1 MLILTL
7 VVMLALTAMLW
18 ILVLKSYGNRLYAWY
33 VMVIFTRYQV
43 IVMIIILTMVL
54 FLMLILVATVVEII
68 WSSCIFLWFVTSII
82 WISLSFLT
90 ILLLFL
96 VFCPDVMPLAL
107 FTPARWLV
115 YRPVVTVE
123 PAVVTMVE
131 TAVVAMVDVIWVFA
145 ENFYWVRFLVV
156 CFLYQNNPNTRKNI
170 CCGKKWPNCHYK
182 TIFSCLG
189 RLRVGEFVGF
199 MWIFTRFPTQQK

>member
-1 MLILTL
+1 MSGQASEMKHDEEEARREVDTL
-7 VVMLALTAMLW
+7 ATKVKMLASRASEHPT
-18 ILVLKSYGNRLYAWY
+18 VL
-33 VMVIFTRYQV
+33 IFTRYQV

-107 FTPARWLV
+107 FTPAR
-115 YRPVVTVE
+115 
-123 PAVVTMVE
+123 
-131 TAVVAMVDVIWVFA
+131 
-145 ENFYWVRFLVV
+145 
-156 CFLYQNNPNTRKNI
+156 
-170 CCGKKWPNCHYK
+170 
-182 TIFSCLG
+182 
-189 RLRVGEFVGF
+189 
-199 MWIFTRFPTQQK
+199 